1 MSRLKVL
8 RANPRRTLAALAT
21 LLVAVGITAASGAS
35 FTAQS
40 VNPNNTFTAGTLKLG
55 NSNNGAVL
63 TASNL
68 KPGGPAQT
76 GEVTITNTGSLDGA
90 VKLSKTGLV
99 EDDNSNKIAGKL
111 NLVVTDCG
119 PDLDCVDTTDNGN
132 VYTGT
137 VGTMGANIA
146 AGNFAGNGGAHKYE
160 FAVDLDT
167 SALDN
172 LQGKG
177 ATAAFTWDAA

>member
-1 MSRLKVL
+1 MSRIKVL
-8 RANPRRTLAALAT
+8 RANPRRSLAALAT

-40 VNPNNTFTAGTLKLG
+40 VNPSNTFTAGTLTLG

-76 GEVTITNTGSLDGA
+76 GEVTITNTGSLAGV
-90 VKLSKTGLV
+90 VKLSKTDLV
-99 EDDNSNKIAGKL
+99 EDDTDNPIADML

-119 PDLDCVDTTDNGN
+119 TDLDCADTTDNGN

-137 VGTMGANIA
+137 VGDMGANIG
-146 AGNFAGNGGAHKYE
+146 AGNFAASGAHKYE
-160 FAVDLDT
+160 FAVDLD
-167 SALDN
+167 SDALNN

-177 ATAAFTWDAA
+177 ATAEFTWDAA